1 MRRTSV
7 DSGYEDLKVPK
18 LASRGLGFGSR
29 ATTPRGEEIEMD
41 LKMSG
46 DVTVKKVPS
55 FRVPSQRLV

>member
-1 MRRTSV
+1 M

-55 FRVPSQRLV
+55 FTR